1 MDVIVRIK
9 NFIRNSE
16 ISTKITL
23 TYTACFFVLL
33 FVINAAVWLGASYVV
48 FSQGEKSLNE
58 SVENVCELLK
68 KLEQDSENFDPNS
81 IREPLLPGVVLRVAD
96 SDGEIF
102 IDTDPR
108 YPSIEKFNKG
118 KVEGSPIFS
127 NDEMELSEVKDTM
140 IYCKKMNYS
149 HDGEEVTMYFFRT
162 IISDKPLFDKLGRGL
177 IFIDVVSLIFGVVIG
192 YLVSRKVLS
201 PIKTVTELARS
212 IAFGKMDG
220 RIPIPP
226 VNDELTALSK
236 TLNDMLDRLQGGIS
250 KQQKF
255 VSDASH
261 ELRTPATVIA
271 GYTELLEKYGATDKE
286 ILDESIEAIRS
297 EARNMQSLL
306 ENLLFLARA
315 DQRRQKLHKEIFELS
330 EIVGDVMQKMKTV
343 VKTHEVNLLQNDT
356 GKVFGD
362 KTTIRQMM
370 RIFLDNA
377 AKYTPA
383 GGKITVESIRE
394 GNEIFLN
401 IADSGIGISPEN
413 QPKVFERFFRI
424 DTETLVDEANGSGL
438 GLSIAKWIADNH
450 DIKIDLKS
458 ELGKGTTFIL
468 KIPVHE

>member
-81 IREPLLPGVVLRVAD
+81 IREPLLPGVVLRVTD
-96 SDGEIF
+96 SDGEVF

-108 YPSIEKFNKG
+108 YTSIEKFNKG

-343 VKTHEVNLLQNDT
+343 VKTHEVNLLQNDS

-377 AKYTPA
+377 VKYTPK

-401 IADSGIGISPEN
+401 IADSGVGISPEN
-413 QPKVFERFFRI
+413 QPKVCERFFRI

>member
-81 IREPLLPGVVLRVAD
+81 IREPLLPGVVLRVTD
-96 SDGEIF
+96 SDGEVF

-108 YPSIEKFNKG
+108 YTSIEKFNKG

-377 AKYTPA
+377 VKYTPK

-438 GLSIAKWIADNH
+438 GLSIAKWIADKH